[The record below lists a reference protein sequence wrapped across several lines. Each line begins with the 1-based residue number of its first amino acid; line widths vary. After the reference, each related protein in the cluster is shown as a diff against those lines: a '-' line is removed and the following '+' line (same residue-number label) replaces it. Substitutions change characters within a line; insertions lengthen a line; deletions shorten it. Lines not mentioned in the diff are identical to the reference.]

1 MIETDREEFYHF
13 LATVAESR
21 ILTLERR
28 WGPERWGVGGRG
40 YFAHQRDHSRCQ
52 SPWFPTRLTEWT
64 PVLLQQPKGSHSSW
78 ETPSLR
84 VDKPAPGHF
93 HQPPQGTYTAGGHLA
108 PGVSSVNEA
117 LTLAVNLL
125 SNLKASAGRIP
136 FSLGEVSL
144 FLKAFSSLNEAHP
157 DRGWSA
163 ALLRGHPFNCNMH
176 PVASD

>member
-125 SNLKASAGRIP
+125 SNLKASAGSAVVLKGSDSRAALGISQSP
-136 FSLGEVSL
+136 VGSAQFSRCGRGP
-144 FLKAFSSLNEAHP
+144 A
-157 DRGWSA
+157 RGWVKGP
-163 ALLRGHPFNCNMH
+163 R
-176 PVASD
+176 